1 MFKLRPLGLYHREL
15 AAWAE
20 WAGRRSCPGKDLSW
34 TIVRAFLLELQAV
47 GWRHEAEDPAAEQE
61 GGARVPTTGYA
72 FAAFDIKLVSKNKK
86 EA

>member
-1 MFKLRPLGLYHREL
+1 MPNLREGLGTGASTVLQL
-15 AAWAE
+15 Q
-20 WAGRRSCPGKDLSW
+20 GRRSCPGKDLSW

-47 GWRHEAEDPAAEQE
+47 GWRCEAEGPAAEQE

-72 FAAFDIKLVSKNKK
+72 FAAFDIKLDSKNKK